1 MPNTP
6 GFDLAAA
13 HRYFSADCFNK
24 AWELIEK
31 AERTSAEVQQM
42 IRLNQ
47 ASMWHWTQREDCTD
61 RNLSIGYWQA
71 SRIHALLRQA
81 ENSRRYG
88 QLSLEHSSEQEP
100 FTRGYAYEALAR
112 AEEAAGNPAKARE
125 YIAEARRLA
134 DLVSDAEDRKLL
146 SADLATI
153 LEG

>member
-1 MPNTP
+1 MLNTP

-13 HRYFSADCFNK
+13 HRFFSADCFNK
-24 AWELIEK
+24 AWELI
-31 AERTSAEVQQM
+31 ARLSRTSEEDQEM

-47 ASMWHWTQREDCTD
+47 ASQWHWTQREDCTD
-61 RNLSIGYWQA
+61 HNLSIGFQA
-71 SRIHALLRQA
+71 SRINALLRQA

-112 AEEAAGNPAKARE
+112 AEAVGGNPKKAKE
-125 YIAEARRLA
+125 HLIEARRLA
-134 DLVSDAEDRKLL
+134 DLVSDEEDRKLF

-153 LEG
+153 LKD